1 MLGQAASFI
10 DSRSREIV
18 NFVVMRKSI
27 PFIVSIW
34 ILCLTAGIVHAQ
46 EVYTSSGKSM
56 RQVAA
61 KKKKEDMKFS
71 ADKIIV
77 GGGLGL
83 SFGTITNI
91 SVMPKIG
98 YRITENFAAGVGVGY
113 NYFRWKNYYEFSDIN
128 GNVSYYDYK
137 TSMYSASVW
146 ARYIIWRNLFAH
158 VEYEHNFMSFTD
170 YGFDPGGSG
179 SIIGSKLNY
188 NAGSLLLGAGI
199 RQPVGDRFS
208 VAFAVYYDV
217 LQNPYSPYYK
227 RVFPQIGFYM
237 NF

>member
-1 MLGQAASFI
+1 MS
-10 DSRSREIV
+10 
-18 NFVVMRKSI
+18 NK
-27 PFIVSIW
+27 VSYIIAIL
-34 ILCLTAGIVHAQ
+34 ILCLSFDRAGAQ

-56 RQVAA
+56 RQVEA
-61 KKKKEDMKFS
+61 KKKKEDQKFS

-98 YRITENFAAGVGVGY
+98 YRFTENFAAGIGLGY
-113 NYFRWKNYYEFSDIN
+113 NYFRWKNYYEIPDTN
-128 GNVSYYDYK
+128 GAVQNYDYK
-137 TSMYSASVW
+137 TSMYSVSVW
-146 ARYIIWRNLFAH
+146 ARYVVWRNLFAH
-158 VEYEHNFMSFTD
+158 LEYEHNFMSFTD

-179 SIIGSKLNY
+179 TIVGNKINY
-188 NAGSLLLGAGI
+188 NAGSLLVGAGI

-208 VAFAVYYDV
+208 VTFAIYYDV
-217 LQNPYSPYYK
+217 LQNEYSPYYK